1 MSSCS
6 CKQNGGGS
14 KRCSCKKCRR
24 YSQRGGGIFDGLFG
38 SSKPT
43 PSSLPSPS
51 TTTTPLLTNA
61 VATPVNDDR
70 ATLEKTI
77 SELTVEK
84 EEINQKLDAANMKLN
99 ALPRPQG
106 GGGGGGNMMFRQNY
120 PGQHGGYGE
129 LVTAQ
134 DEAIIGLDSGPSIAT
149 QGIST
154 LQGGKRRTRKI
165 RKTRCM
171 KKSRKHMKSRKY
183 RR

>member
-1 MSSCS
+1 M
-6 CKQNGGGS
+6 
-14 KRCSCKKCRR
+14 
-24 YSQRGGGIFDGLFG
+24 
-38 SSKPT
+38 
-43 PSSLPSPS
+43 
-51 TTTTPLLTNA
+51 
-61 VATPVNDDR
+61 

-77 SELTVEK
+77 SELTDEK
-84 EEINQKLDAANMKLN
+84 EKINQKLDAANMKLN

-120 PGQHGGYGE
+120 PGHHGGYGE

-165 RKTRCM
+165 RKTRRM

>member
-1 MSSCS
+1 MAGCG
-6 CKQNGGGS
+6 CNKQSGGGS

-24 YSQRGGGIFDGLFG
+24 YSQRGGGLFDFFG
-38 SSKPT
+38 SEKPKEDSTVSKIT
-43 PSSLPSPS
+43 PSSSEKKVCITEEEYNKLLAKSEQELPSVSPLPS
-51 TTTTPLLTNA
+51 EV
-61 VATPVNDDR
+61 VAPTR
-70 ATLEKTI
+70 
-77 SELTVEK
+77 
-84 EEINQKLDAANMKLN
+84 
-99 ALPRPQG
+99 
-106 GGGGGGNMMFRQNY
+106 GGGGGGNMMARQNY
-120 PGQHGGYGE
+120 PGHHGGYGE

-165 RKTRCM
+165 RKTRRM